1 MKFNFYQNRANRIVK
16 VKSAIAAVLSECN
29 IDTPLL
35 ITSLQD
41 NWSKIVNVIVASHSR
56 PERIFKNVLYIAADH
71 PTYSNEIVLMKGM
84 ILERLNRDFGF
95 NDIKDVRVEVKRLK
109 W

>member
-1 MKFNFYQNRANRIVK
+1 VKFNIRQNRASRVIRVK
-16 VKSAIAAVLSECN
+16 NALAEALSECR

-41 NWSKIVNVIVASHSR
+41 NWNKIVNVIIASHSR

-71 PTYSNEIVLMKGM
+71 PAYSNEIVLMKSM
-84 ILERLNRDFGF
+84 ILKRLNFDFGF